1 MNRFAFDGEI
11 NLILSLDLI
20 SDIYVGF
27 FFVKLIIFGFRE
39 MDLGETSFLDGGVAN
54 KFLADVDILSEFI
67 FFYFILLNLIYID
80 KFKSN

>member
-39 MDLGETSFLDGGVAN
+39 MDLGETSFFDGGVAN